1 MAELEK
7 VIKALE
13 QCREGK
19 PSCDGCPYD
28 IKSAKCLF
36 LLHSD
41 ALELLKEQQQIIR
54 CKDCKYGEPWGVLI
68 GCGTTKGFGITHN
81 PDWFCADGERKPQK

>member
-1 MAELEK
+1 MADIEK

-36 LLHSD
+36 LLHAD
-41 ALELLKEQQQIIR
+41 ALELLKESSVLLVQYEKLLREANMTIVKAYTDEEIA
-54 CKDCKYGEPWGVLI
+54 KDILEGYIEEG
-68 GCGTTKGFGITHN
+68 
-81 PDWFCADGERKPQK
+81 